1 MDIQS
6 WLSCVITER
15 GSTIAT
21 THLRLTPK
29 PAINHH
35 SYRDDERFLVMPSN
49 DLEAELLRRFQA
61 LKAPSTTP
69 GPSFKN
75 ISDDRAR
82 KAKEEDDELERIAEG
97 RPLSNPPA
105 RKGDGAEDEMAR
117 RMAKLKGTEY
127 EVEEGNDQEVR
138 FIKRRWAD

>member
-1 MDIQS
+1 MVVLCDNR
-6 WLSCVITER
+6 EE
-15 GSTIAT
+15 STIAT
-21 THLRLTPK
+21 RQLRLNPK

-35 SYRDDERFLVMPSN
+35 SYRDDERFPVMPPN

-75 ISDDRAR
+75 ISDEQAR
-82 KAKEEDDELERIAEG
+82 KAKEEDDELERIADG

-105 RKGDGAEDEMAR
+105 RNGDGVEDEMAR
-117 RMAKLKGTEY
+117 RMAKLKGIEY
-127 EVEEGNDQEVR
+127 EVEEGDDQEVSNGDAM
-138 FIKRRWAD
+138 WAD